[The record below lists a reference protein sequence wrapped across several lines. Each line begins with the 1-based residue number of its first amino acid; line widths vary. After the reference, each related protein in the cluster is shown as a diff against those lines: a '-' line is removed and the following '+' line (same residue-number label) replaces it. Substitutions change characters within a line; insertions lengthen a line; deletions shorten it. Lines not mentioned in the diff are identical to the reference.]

1 MKKYEV
7 KNSLFQEIR
16 LLIEDA
22 KIKIVRNVNSVIVY
36 TYFEIGKLIIQ
47 NEQEGKE
54 RKGKERAQSYLIL
67 IYVIIYRLH
76 ILFLHIVFK
85 TSGNEVIRNCR
96 KVFHFCL

>member
-1 MKKYEV
+1 MKKYEE
-7 KNSLFQEIR
+7 KNSLFQAIR
-16 LLIEDA
+16 LLIEEK

-36 TYFEIGKLIIQ
+36 TYFEIGKMIIQ
-47 NEQEGKE
+47 NEQE
-54 RKGKERAQSYLIL
+54 GKERAQSYLIL